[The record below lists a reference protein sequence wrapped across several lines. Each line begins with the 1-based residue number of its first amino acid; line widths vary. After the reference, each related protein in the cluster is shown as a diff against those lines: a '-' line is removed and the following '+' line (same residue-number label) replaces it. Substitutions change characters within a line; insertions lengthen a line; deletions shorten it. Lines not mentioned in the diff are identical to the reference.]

1 MIKYIKAQFLGHYL
15 IQKKRK
21 QYNND
26 KEQVSYHLNKEVDKE
41 EKEWLNNKNKKRT
54 KKEKE

>member
-1 MIKYIKAQFLGHYL
+1 MSRTKHSLK
-15 IQKKRK
+15 KKRK